1 MTDKAR
7 LLHILDAINYIESF
21 LEGKTKHD
29 FLNELQLRFAIERQ
43 LEIIGEAANHLSESL
58 KNENQEI
65 EWRKIVAFRN
75 FLIHEYFGVD
85 LELLWGITQNNLED
99 LKLVVSKMVSKYN

>member
-7 LLHILDAINYIESF
+7 LLHILDAINFIETF
-21 LEGKTKHD
+21 LVNKTKDD
-29 FLNELQLRFAIERQ
+29 FFNDFQLRFAIERQ
-43 LEIIGEAANHLSESL
+43 LEIIGEAANHLSDDT
-58 KNENQEI
+58 KNQNNNI

-85 LELLWGITQNNLED
+85 LELIWGITQNNLTD
-99 LKLVVSKMVSKYN
+99 LKATIKKIIASF

>member
-1 MTDKAR
+1 M
-7 LLHILDAINYIESF
+7 HILDAINYIESF
-21 LEGKTKHD
+21 LEGKTKDD
-29 FLNELQLRFAIERQ
+29 FFNELQLRFAIERQ
-43 LEIIGEAANHLSESL
+43 LEITGEAANHLSESL

-99 LKLVVSKMVSKYN
+99 LKLVVSKMVSKDN

>member
-1 MTDKAR
+1 M
-7 LLHILDAINYIESF
+7 
-21 LEGKTKHD
+21 
-29 FLNELQLRFAIERQ
+29 
-43 LEIIGEAANHLSESL
+43 EIIGEAANHLSESL